1 MGGGAVL
8 RLLSAAVVAVST
20 SGTPPHRAQSRAGLP
35 AARCP
40 VCGVTVQ
47 SSTVQYST
55 AQNRTVK
62 YSTVIHSMWVVAALL
77 VAGLVSRLQALL
89 LARVTVPPFGLGGAA
104 ASLGCEYD
112 PQGDAV
118 YSVKW
123 YKVSSRL
130 VPGC

>member
-1 MGGGAVL
+1 
-8 RLLSAAVVAVST
+8 
-20 SGTPPHRAQSRAGLP
+20 
-35 AARCP
+35 
-40 VCGVTVQ
+40 
-47 SSTVQYST
+47 
-55 AQNRTVK
+55 
-62 YSTVIHSMWVVAALL
+62 MWVVAALL

>member
-1 MGGGAVL
+1 MGDGNSS
-8 RLLSAAVVAVST
+8 RNIT
-20 SGTPPHRAQSRAGLP
+20 SSY
-35 AARCP
+35 
-40 VCGVTVQ
+40 
-47 SSTVQYST
+47 STVQYST
-55 AQNRTVK
+55 VQYSTVQYSTVK

>member
-20 SGTPPHRAQSRAGLP
+20 SGTPPHRAQSSAGLP

-47 SSTVQYST
+47 YSTEQYRTVQ
-55 AQNRTVK
+55 

>member
-1 MGGGAVL
+1 
-8 RLLSAAVVAVST
+8 
-20 SGTPPHRAQSRAGLP
+20 
-35 AARCP
+35 
-40 VCGVTVQ
+40 
-47 SSTVQYST
+47 
-55 AQNRTVK
+55 
-62 YSTVIHSMWVVAALL
+62 MWVVAALL

-130 VPGC
+130 VPGCWVRCVVGLQTNLREDYAKFCNHANNANQLP

>member
-1 MGGGAVL
+1 MLVGGGAVL

-20 SGTPPHRAQSRAGLP
+20 SGTPPHRAQSSAGLP

-47 SSTVQYST
+47 
-55 AQNRTVK
+55 N
-62 YSTVIHSMWVVAALL
+62 STVIHSMWVVAALL
-77 VAGLVSRLQALL
+77 VVGLVSRLQALL

>member
-1 MGGGAVL
+1 MYNVDIYHGELVGAEVWSEAVCPQQELLPHQLGVDVL
-8 RLLSAAVVAVST
+8 CGLDHALQYST
-20 SGTPPHRAQSRAGLP
+20 EQY
-35 AARCP
+35 
-40 VCGVTVQ
+40 
-47 SSTVQYST
+47 STVQY
-55 AQNRTVK
+55 RTVQ

>member
-1 MGGGAVL
+1 ML

-20 SGTPPHRAQSRAGLP
+20 SGTPPHRAQSSAGLP

-47 SSTVQYST
+47 YSTVQY
-55 AQNRTVK
+55 RTVQ

-77 VAGLVSRLQALL
+77 VAASTVSRLQALL

>member
-1 MGGGAVL
+1 
-8 RLLSAAVVAVST
+8 
-20 SGTPPHRAQSRAGLP
+20 
-35 AARCP
+35 
-40 VCGVTVQ
+40 
-47 SSTVQYST
+47 
-55 AQNRTVK
+55 
-62 YSTVIHSMWVVAALL
+62 MWVVAALL

-130 VPGC
+130 VPGMLSAVCGRASNKPSRSAMFCNHANNANQLAHPYDLCISRRGLLRDCVTLA